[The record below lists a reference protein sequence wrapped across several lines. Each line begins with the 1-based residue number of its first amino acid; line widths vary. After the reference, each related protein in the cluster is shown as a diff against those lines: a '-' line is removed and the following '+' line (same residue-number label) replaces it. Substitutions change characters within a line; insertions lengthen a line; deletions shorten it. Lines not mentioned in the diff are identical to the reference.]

1 MNMTMTEEVVQKE
14 WLLKATDRCDSCAS
28 EALVKVT
35 GISGDLMFC
44 GHHYNK
50 IMNNAEGYKKMMSFT
65 INIIDEREK
74 LVKE

>member
-1 MNMTMTEEVVQKE
+1 MTITEDVAEKE

-35 GISGDLMFC
+35 GISGYLMFC

-50 IMNNAEGYKKMMSFT
+50 IMNNAEGYKKMMSFALT
-65 INIIDEREK
+65 VIDEREK
-74 LVKE
+74 LVKG

>member
-1 MNMTMTEEVVQKE
+1 MNMTITEDVAEKE
-14 WLLKATDRCDSCAS
+14 WLLKATDRCDSCPS

-50 IMNNAEGYKKMMSFT
+50 IMDSKDGYNKMISFA
-65 INIIDEREK
+65 ISVVDERHK
-74 LVKE
+74 LIQ